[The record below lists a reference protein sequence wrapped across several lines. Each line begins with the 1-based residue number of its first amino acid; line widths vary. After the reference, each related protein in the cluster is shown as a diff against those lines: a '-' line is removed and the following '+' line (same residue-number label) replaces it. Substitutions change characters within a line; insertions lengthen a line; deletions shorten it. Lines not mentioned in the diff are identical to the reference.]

1 MTILLDPPGAA
12 ALQAAT
18 PVAFRRRK
26 RLGAAEIAAADAML
40 RDATSQDI
48 VAWAVD
54 TFGARL
60 VLTASFQDTTL
71 IDIATRVDPDIEV
84 VFLDTGFHFA
94 ETLNVVKR
102 AMDRYALNLTVL
114 RPEPDAADLWAAGTK
129 ACCDARKVAPLER
142 YMVGHADAW
151 LSGLRRADRVGR
163 QARAGE
169 GQPDGGDERRR
180 VRPLPRRP
188 RRAGQYAPSRRLRV
202 DRMLALHR
210 ARHGRARRPLGGTR
224 KQGMRDPLMSLPRP
238 RRPSL
243 AARSLAL
250 TRSHLR
256 SVD

>member
-151 LSGLRRADRVGR
+151 LSGLRRADDPARSDAPIVSADKRGLVKVNPMAAMSDDEYDR
-163 QARAGE
+163 YLADHDVLVNTLHLDGYASIGCWPCTEPATDGRAG
-169 GQPDGGDERRR
+169 RW
-180 VRPLPRRP
+180 
-188 RRAGQYAPSRRLRV
+188 AGRESKEC
-202 DRMLALHR
+202 
-210 ARHGRARRPLGGTR
+210 GI
-224 KQGMRDPLMSLPRP
+224 
-238 RRPSL
+238 
-243 AARSLAL
+243 
-250 TRSHLR
+250 HL
-256 SVD
+256 